1 MKNAFILWND
11 AFTPGE
17 LDAIETYGDRM
28 VHQKAEIAVRSANDD
43 LIRITRIA
51 WLERNAETAALY
63 ARVQEVVSRLNSEIY
78 RFDVT
83 DLEDI
88 QYSVY
93 DGVEGGHYGWHLDHG
108 PHNAKPRKLSM
119 SIQLT
124 DPSKYEGCDLQFQVS
139 DKIGVAPRDRGAIIA
154 FPSFVL
160 HRVTPI
166 TAGVRKALVVWATG
180 PEFR

>member
-1 MKNAFILWND
+1 MVWND
-11 AFTPGE
+11 AFAPVE
-17 LDAIETYGDRM
+17 LDAIEAYGDRM
-28 VHQKAEIAVRSANDD
+28 VQQKAEIAVKSANDD
-43 LIRITRIA
+43 HIRITRIA
-51 WLERNAETAALY
+51 WLERNPETTPLY
-63 ARVQEVVSRLNSEIY
+63 ERLQHVVAKLNSEIY

-83 DLEDI
+83 DLERI

-93 DGVEGGHYGWHLDHG
+93 DGAEGGHYGWHMDHG
-108 PHNAKPRKLSM
+108 PHNLKPRKISM

-124 DPSKYEGCDLQFQVS
+124 DPSQYEGCDLQFQVS
-139 DKIGVAPRDRGAIIA
+139 DKIGVAPRQRGAIIA

-166 TAGVRKALVVWATG
+166 TSGVRKALVVWATG